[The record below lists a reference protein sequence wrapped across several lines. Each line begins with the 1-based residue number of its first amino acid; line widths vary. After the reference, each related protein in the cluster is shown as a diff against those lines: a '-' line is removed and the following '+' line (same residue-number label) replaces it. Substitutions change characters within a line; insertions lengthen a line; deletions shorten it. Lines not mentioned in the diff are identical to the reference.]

1 MSACAVLRG
10 SVQLRGLCARPQ
22 RRLALSCP
30 NSLSSCPS
38 SYPLLKL
45 PLPGTGPVEFTT
57 PVKDYSPP
65 PVAPDPAP
73 GEPSER
79 PEWVGAGAD
88 WPRPGLRVRGE

>member
-1 MSACAVLRG
+1 MQLQGLR
-10 SVQLRGLCARPQ
+10 ARPQ
-22 RRLALSCP
+22 HKLAPSCP

-65 PVAPDPAP
+65 PAAP
-73 GEPSER
+73 GPTPGELSER

-88 WPRPGLRVRGE
+88 G